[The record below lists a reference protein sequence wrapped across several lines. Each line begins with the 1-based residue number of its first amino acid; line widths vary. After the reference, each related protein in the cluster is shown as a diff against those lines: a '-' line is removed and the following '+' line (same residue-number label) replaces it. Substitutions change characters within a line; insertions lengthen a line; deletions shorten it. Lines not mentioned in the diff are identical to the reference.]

1 MTPRTDSLEI
11 ERRIAARPETV
22 FSFFVDP
29 ERYRRWQGIEAE
41 LDPRPG
47 GIFHITVTGR
57 SRTVVLGE
65 FVEIDPPRRLVFTWG
80 WKQFDGMPEGMLV
93 GPRSTTVEVTLT
105 EEGEG
110 TLLRLRHTG
119 LPTDAALQFHS
130 VGWNTT
136 MDRLVVVSEGGD
148 PGPYPFQEI

>member
-1 MTPRTDSLEI
+1 MDEAALRAVANPNR
-11 ERRIAARPETV
+11 RRILRLV
-22 FSFFVDP
+22 WD
-29 ERYRRWQGIEAE
+29 RE
-41 LDPRPG
+41 LSPRPG

-119 LPTDAALQFHS
+119 LLTDAALQFHS

-148 PGPYPFQEI
+148 PGPYPF